1 MEEFPNEIIT
11 NILEFLDRDGL
22 RQMLNV
28 SKRIR
33 ELIILDRKFM
43 RRLPLA
49 LNKNWYKKVE
59 FASDFGDCVT
69 DLSMDFCTFD
79 SFNEFKSIINLF
91 YGIEKLR
98 INYIYI
104 KQPAD
109 ELVAI
114 NRPDDD
120 EEISF
125 PNLKSLDLSS
135 KFWGY
140 ITQIDSKIL
149 NHLNTENLTEL
160 RIKFPMQKFAPEF
173 IAFLCKQRRLKI
185 LEVFDEFIDS
195 FLFDDFTESLTYN
208 NFISSLFEVDLSE
221 RATFQLKRFA
231 IHYRGDHRENFTK
244 FLSSQNE
251 LDDLEVSENIEKI
264 YDLFTISFPHLDPKI

>member
-11 NILEFLDRDGL
+11 NILEYLDRDGL

-28 SKRIR
+28 SKKIR
-33 ELIILDRKFM
+33 ELIILNRSLMRK
-43 RRLPLA
+43 LPLS

-79 SFNEFKSIINLF
+79 NFSEFQSIINLF
-91 YGIEKLR
+91 CGIERLR
-98 INYIYI
+98 VNYIYI

-109 ELVAI
+109 ELAVI
-114 NRPDDD
+114 NRPPTNEED
-120 EEISF
+120 EIIF
-125 PNLKSLDLSS
+125 PNLKSLEISS

-149 NHLNTENLTEL
+149 KHLNTENLTEL
-160 RIKFPMQKFAPEF
+160 RIKFPMQKFAPDF
-173 IAFLCKQRRLKI
+173 ITFLCKQRRLKI

-195 FLFDDFTESLTYN
+195 FLFDDFTENLTYN
-208 NFISSLFEVDLSE
+208 NFISSLFEIDLSE

-244 FLSSQNE
+244 FLNSQSE
-251 LDDLEVSENIEKI
+251 LEDLEVSILRKFVV
-264 YDLFTISFPHLDPKI
+264 Y

>member
-1 MEEFPNEIIT
+1 MEELPNEIIT
-11 NILEFLDRDGL
+11 KILEFLDRDGL
-22 RQMLNV
+22 RSMLNV
-28 SKRIR
+28 SRKVR
-33 ELIILDRKFM
+33 ELIILNRTIMRK
-43 RRLPLA
+43 LPLS

-79 SFNEFKSIINLF
+79 SFIEFKSIVNLF
-91 YGIEKLR
+91 IGIEKLR

-104 KQPAD
+104 KQPED
-109 ELVAI
+109 ELAVI
-114 NRPDDD
+114 NRPSPCD
-120 EEISF
+120 EDEISF
-125 PNLKSLDLSS
+125 VNLRSLEISS

-149 NHLNTENLTEL
+149 KHLNTQNLIEL
-160 RIKFPMQKFAPEF
+160 RIKFPMQKFAPDF
-173 IAFLCKQRRLKI
+173 INFLCKQRNLKV

-208 NFISSLFEVDLSE
+208 NFISSLFEIDLSE
-221 RATFQLKRFA
+221 RATFKLKRFA

-244 FLSSQNE
+244 FLCSQNQLE
-251 LDDLEVSENIEKI
+251 DLEVSC
-264 YDLFTISFPHLDPKI
+264 FTS